1 MKKFNVTGNCI
12 PEEDYMVDIS
22 GKIAEIKKLI
32 DSRCYFTINRG
43 RQYGK
48 TTTLG
53 MLERALKD
61 EYAVASISF
70 QGVSDGNFSSEE
82 NFCESITRHIS
93 KALSF
98 SSENKEYAEKWN
110 DSSATNFDL
119 LGEQITKMCEGKKV
133 VLMIDEADNA
143 SDNRIFVKFLNMLR
157 EKYIARRNGKDHTF
171 HSVILAGVYDIRA
184 TNVNVSSH
192 TVRVANVNR
201 SSHAAHANR
210 SHAHTC
216 IDKNL
221 KLKLINEGQYTPSP
235 NENKTYNSPW
245 NIAVNFTVDMSFCPA
260 EIATMLCEYKAEHG
274 TGMDIAAISE
284 EIYAYTSGY
293 PFLVSRICQ
302 HIDEKFER
310 KWNKDGIEEA
320 VRMLLVEQNTLFDD
334 LFKNIHNNEKLR
346 ELLYDLL
353 FIGKDM
359 PFSIDDETMNLG
371 VMYGFLKNA
380 DGKVMV
386 ANKIFA
392 TRINNYFVLQ
402 EIKAADYSLHSAK
415 AAVIQNGRLDMSVC
429 LEKFRQ
435 HYAEITSGKDIK
447 FLERHGTLLFLSYLK
462 PLINGEG
469 DYYIE
474 PQMGDFRMDIAVQYK
489 SEQFVLELKLWHGE
503 KKHEEAYGQLC
514 DYLEAKGADEG
525 YLLTFDFRKEKNKE
539 SKAKW
544 VEHRGKR
551 IFDVIV

>member
-1 MKKFNVTGNCI
+1 MKRFNVTGNCI
-12 PEEDYMVDIS
+12 PEEDYMADIS

-32 DSRCYFTINRG
+32 DSRCYFTINRA

-48 TTTLG
+48 TTILY
-53 MLERALKD
+53 ALRRYLAD
-61 EYAVASISF
+61 EYTVVKLSFEGLGDDSFAS
-70 QGVSDGNFSSEE
+70 DE
-82 NFCESITRHIS
+82 NFCAMFMELVQDALLLAPDEES
-93 KALSF
+93 
-98 SSENKEYAEKWN
+98 EYAKKWLDN
-110 DSSATNFDL
+110 EVKTFKS
-119 LGEQITKMCEGKKV
+119 LGKHITKLCRDRKI
-133 VLMIDEADNA
+133 VLMIDEVDQA
-143 SDNRIFVKFLNMLR
+143 SNNRVFLHFLGLLR
-157 EKYIARRNGKDHTF
+157 DKYLARKNGDDYTF
-171 HSVILAGVYDIRA
+171 HSVILAGVYDIR
-184 TNVNVSSH
+184 N
-192 TVRVANVNR
+192 
-201 SSHAAHANR
+201 
-210 SHAHTC
+210 
-216 IDKNL
+216 I
-221 KLKLINEGQYTPSP
+221 KLKLIKEGVYTPSP

-245 NIAVNFTVDMSFCPA
+245 NIAVNFTVDMSFCSA
-260 EIATMLCEYKAEHG
+260 EIATMLNEYEADHG

-284 EIYAYTSGY
+284 EIHSYTSGY

-302 HIDEKFER
+302 CIDEELGQN
-310 KWNKDGIEEA
+310 WSVDGIKEA
-320 VRMLLVEQNTLFDD
+320 ADILLYEQNTLFDD

-353 FIGKDM
+353 FAGKEM

-380 DGKVMV
+380 DGKVRV

-415 AAVIQNGRLDMSVC
+415 AAVIQNGRLNMSVC

-435 HYAEITSGKDIK
+435 HYAEITSGRDIK

-514 DYLEAKGADEG
+514 DYLDAMGTDEG
-525 YLLTFDFRKEKNKE
+525 YLLTFDFRKEQNKE

-544 VEHRGKR
+544 IEHRGKK

>member
-1 MKKFNVTGNCI
+1 
-12 PEEDYMVDIS
+12 MVDIC
-22 GKIAEIKKLI
+22 GKIAEIKKLV
-32 DSRCYFTINRG
+32 DNRSYFTINRA

-48 TTTLG
+48 TTTLA
-53 MLERALKD
+53 MLERNLKD

-70 QGVSDGNFSSEE
+70 QGMDFKNFESSEKFSE
-82 NFCESITRHIS
+82 ALTQYIS
-93 KALSF
+93 KALKF
-98 SSENKEYAEKWN
+98 SSKDKEYAKEWVN
-110 DSSATNFDL
+110 PSVTDFDS
-119 LGEQITKMCEGKKV
+119 LGEHITKMCENKKV
-133 VLMIDEADNA
+133 VLMIDEVDNA
-143 SDNRIFVKFLNMLR
+143 SDNRVFVKFLNMLR
-157 EKYIARRNGKDHTF
+157 EKYIARRNSKDYTF
-171 HSVILAGVYDIRA
+171 HSVILAGVYDIRG

-192 TVRVANVNR
+192 TV
-201 SSHAAHANR
+201 
-210 SHAHTC
+210 HAHTC

-221 KLKLINEGQYTPSP
+221 KLKLINAGLYTPAP
-235 NENKTYNSPW
+235 TEKKIYNSPW
-245 NIAVNFTVDMSFCPA
+245 NIAIDFEIDMSFSPA
-260 EIATMLCEYKAEHG
+260 EIATMLNDYEADHK
-274 TGMDIAAISE
+274 TGMDIAAISG
-284 EIYAYTSGY
+284 EIHDYTSGY

-302 HIDEKFER
+302 RIDEKLD
-310 KWNKDGIEEA
+310 KSWTTGGVLEA
-320 VRMLLVEQNTLFDD
+320 ATMLLTEANTLFDD
-334 LFKNIHNNEKLR
+334 LFKNIHNNENLR

-353 FIGKDM
+353 FIGKDL

-371 VMYGFLKNA
+371 VMYGFLKNV
-380 DGKVMV
+380 DGKVRV

-415 AAVIQNGRLDMSVC
+415 AAVIQNGRLNMSVC
-429 LEKFRQ
+429 LERFGQ

-489 SEQFVLELKLWHGE
+489 SEQFIMELKLWHGE
-503 KKHEEAYGQLC
+503 KMHEEAYEQLFE
-514 DYLEAKGADEG
+514 YLEAKGANEG

-544 VEHRGKR
+544 VEYKGKR